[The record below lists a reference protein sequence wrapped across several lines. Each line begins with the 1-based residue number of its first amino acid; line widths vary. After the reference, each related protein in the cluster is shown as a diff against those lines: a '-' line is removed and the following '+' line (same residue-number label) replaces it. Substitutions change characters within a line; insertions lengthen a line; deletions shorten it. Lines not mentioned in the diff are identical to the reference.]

1 MHRVLRYFTDI
12 QDNGFAYHEG
22 DTFPREGITVSKERL
37 KELSSSANRR
47 KMPVIEEV
55 KEKKKD
61 VDTDMSRDSELVQ
74 PKSADTK
81 RKDTDSKRK
90 TNSKRVSGKDTK

>member
-1 MHRVLRYFTDI
+1 MHRVLKYFTDI

-61 VDTDMSRDSELVQ
+61 VEEV
-74 PKSADTK
+74 
-81 RKDTDSKRK
+81 
-90 TNSKRVSGKDTK
+90 V

>member
-1 MHRVLRYFTDI
+1 MHRVLKYFTDI

-22 DTFPREGITVSKERL
+22 DIFPREGITVSKERL

-55 KEKKKD
+55 KE
-61 VDTDMSRDSELVQ
+61 
-74 PKSADTK
+74 
-81 RKDTDSKRK
+81 
-90 TNSKRVSGKDTK
+90 N

>member
-1 MHRVLRYFTDI
+1 MYKALVYFTDK
-12 QDNGFAYHEG
+12 QDKNHEYHEG
-22 DTFPREGITVSKERL
+22 DTFPRDGLKVSEERL
-37 KELSSSANRR
+37 KALSTTANRR
-47 KMPVIEEV
+47 KMPVIVEI

-74 PKSADTK
+74 PKSADNK
-81 RKDTDSKRK
+81 RKNTDSKRK

>member
-1 MHRVLRYFTDI
+1 MHRVLKYFTDI
-12 QDNGFAYHEG
+12 QDNGFAYH
-22 DTFPREGITVSKERL
+22 DAHTFPREGITVSKERL

-74 PKSADTK
+74 PKSADNK

-90 TNSKRVSGKDTK
+90 TNSKRVSGKDSK